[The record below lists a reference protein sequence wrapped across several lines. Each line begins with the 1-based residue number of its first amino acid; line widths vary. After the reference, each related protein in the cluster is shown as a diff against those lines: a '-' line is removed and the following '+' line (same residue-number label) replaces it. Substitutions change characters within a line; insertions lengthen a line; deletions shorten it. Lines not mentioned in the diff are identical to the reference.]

1 MAGWRHWLNGHEF
14 EQSPGNS
21 EGQGSQVCWIH
32 RVTKS
37 QTRLSDW
44 TTTIDRL
51 QYLPCSLYR
60 ELHEWCMPY
69 FQQRNSMSNVWT
81 LKSESEVAQSSPTL
95 CNPMNLPARLL
106 HPRDFPGKITG
117 VSCYFLLQGIEPR
130 SPALQ
135 ADSLPSEPQGKY
147 IINHI
152 FPLHESSVFTKLK
165 WISVR

>member
-1 MAGWRHWLNGHEF
+1 MAGWRHWLKGHEF

-21 EGQGSQVCWIH
+21 EGQGSQVCSIH

-44 TTTIDRL
+44 TTIDRL
-51 QYLPCSLYR
+51 QYLYLAVLYR

-81 LKSESEVAQSSPTL
+81 VKSESEVAQSSPTV
-95 CNPMNLPARLL
+95 CKPMNLTCQAPPSTGFSRQDYWSGLL
-106 HPRDFPGKITG
+106 FPPPGDWTW
-117 VSCYFLLQGIEPR
+117 VSLQE
-130 SPALQ
+130 
-135 ADSLPSEPQGKY
+135 DSLPSEPQGKY

-152 FPLHESSVFTKLK
+152 FPMHESSVFTKLK
-165 WISVR
+165 WISVC